1 VWMRLPRPARL
12 IREALSF
19 FTIVL
24 PTLVLI
30 GNPFERLL
38 PEHTHDVVSN
48 VFDLLEVGLV
58 AAAGAATIAAI
69 AWARRRELSW
79 GERVRLLFGPTA
91 ASPDWET
98 PRLAQ
103 LLSGGSSA
111 IREPSADSA
120 SDHLRA
126 IVELAPRLGD
136 TGRRAESVAARLT
149 SAIRACESE
158 EAHLARETSTD
169 EVDKLGARVAALD
182 GTRPAEGSD
191 EAELL
196 SLLRRQLELVRA
208 MRVRSVLASQ
218 RRTRLMSLLHAL
230 WSGLR
235 DGDRPTQLV
244 DEIERALPPG

>member
-1 VWMRLPRPARL
+1 V
-12 IREALSF
+12 
-19 FTIVL
+19 
-24 PTLVLI
+24 
-30 GNPFERLL
+30 
-38 PEHTHDVVSN
+38 
-48 VFDLLEVGLV
+48 LEVGLV

-91 ASPDWET
+91 SSSDWDS

-103 LLSGGSSA
+103 LLSGGTSE
-111 IREPSADSA
+111 IPEPAPDSA

-126 IVELAPRLGD
+126 IVDLSRRLGD
-136 TGRRAESVAARLT
+136 TGRRAESVAVRLT

-158 EAHLARETSTD
+158 EAQLARETSTE

-182 GTRPAEGSD
+182 GTHPAEGSD

-196 SLLRRQLELVRA
+196 GLLRRQLELVRA

-218 RRTRLMSLLHAL
+218 RRARLLSLMHAL
-230 WSGLR
+230 WIGLR
-235 DGDRPTQLV
+235 DGDRPAQLV